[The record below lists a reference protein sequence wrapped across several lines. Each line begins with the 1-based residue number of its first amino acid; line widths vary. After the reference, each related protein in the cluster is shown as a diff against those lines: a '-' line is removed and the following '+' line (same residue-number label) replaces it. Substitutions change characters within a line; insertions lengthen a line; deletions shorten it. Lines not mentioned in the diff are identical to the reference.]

1 MSIQPTTPNPDY
13 GALNPRQHRIAELA
27 GLGYTNSEIGS
38 ELGITEGA
46 VKSAL
51 HLIFDR
57 LGIWNRVEL
66 ANRLSRREELESAE
80 LRIEGARLQELNSR
94 RILDTPREPDFD
106 DLVAL
111 VRYVCQTPI
120 ASITLIDKNRQW
132 FKAEQGLG
140 VRETSRN
147 LSFCAH
153 VIRGSQMMVVHDA
166 TRDERFRQN
175 PLVTADPRIRFYA
188 GVPLLTDDGYG
199 LGTVC
204 AIDRVPRNLKVD
216 TKEALQAIGRIAV
229 RLLGIIGTA

>member
-1 MSIQPTTPNPDY
+1 MSAEPTALVPGY
-13 GALNPRQHRIAELA
+13 GALNPRQQRIAELA
-27 GLGYTNSEIGS
+27 SLGYTNGEIGG
-38 ELGITEGA
+38 ELGITESA

-51 HLIFDR
+51 HVIFDR

-66 ANRLSRREELESAE
+66 ANRLAGREKLESAQE
-80 LRIEGARLQELNSR
+80 HIENSRLQELDSR

-120 ASITLIDKNRQW
+120 ASLTLIDAKRQW
-132 FKAEQGLG
+132 FKAEAGLG
-140 VRETSRN
+140 VRETARN

-153 VIRGSQMMVVHDA
+153 VIRGSQLMEIYDA
-166 TRDERFRQN
+166 TRDDRFRQN
-175 PLVTADPRIRFYA
+175 PLVTTDPRIRFYA

-204 AIDRVPRNLKVD
+204 AIDRVPRRLSAD
-216 TKEALQAIGRIAV
+216 QQEALRSVGRVAL
-229 RLLGIIGTA
+229 RMLGK